1 MAIQDIQ
8 NTISNLTDDDFSQL
22 LSWLPSE
29 ERRRIDKVQQ
39 EAGKAQVVEELRK
52 TGDIK
57 SPTKTKLKD
66 LKEGSQTTT
75 IPEWV
80 NPGTT
85 HSMMYLPGDV
95 VEHNG
100 KIWVSTTQILNS
112 WEPGGEGVYDNV
124 WKQVPTE
131 TVNTNNSTGNA
142 DTPKPSNTSIPE
154 WKPETSY
161 KKGDKVSFQGKTYQ
175 LLQDH
180 VSKDYWRP
188 GAGTDSIYKAV

>member
-1 MAIQDIQ
+1 MAIETIQ
-8 NTISNLTDDDFSQL
+8 KEIQTLPDNDFYEL
-22 LSWLPSE
+22 LRWLPTE

-52 TGDIK
+52 SGDIK

-66 LKEGSQTTT
+66 LEKGSTTTT
-75 IPEWV
+75 IPEWRD
-80 NPGTT
+80 PGTD
-85 HSMMYLPGDV
+85 HSKMYLPGDV

-100 KIWVSTTQILNS
+100 KIWVSTTQNLNS

-124 WKQVPTE
+124 WKQVPT
-131 TVNTNNSTGNA
+131 TPGVT
-142 DTPKPSNTSIPE
+142 TPKPSTGTTSIPE

-161 KKGDKVSFQGKTYQ
+161 KRGDKVSFQGKTYQ

>member
-1 MAIQDIQ
+1 MAIDTIQ
-8 NTISNLTDDDFSQL
+8 KEIQTLPDNDFYEL
-22 LSWLPSE
+22 LRWLPTE
-29 ERRRIDKVQQ
+29 ERRRMDEAQQ

-57 SPTKTKLKD
+57 SPTKAKLKD
-66 LKEGSQTTT
+66 MKQGSQTTT

-124 WKQVPTE
+124 WKQVPT
-131 TVNTNNSTGNA
+131 TTTGTTTNPSTSTG
-142 DTPKPSNTSIPE
+142 TSIPE

>member
-8 NTISNLTDDDFSQL
+8 NSISKLTDNDFSQL

-29 ERRRIDKVQQ
+29 EQRRINKVQQ
-39 EAGKAQVVEELRK
+39 EAGKTEIVEEMRK
-52 TGDIK
+52 TGDIT
-57 SPTKTKLKD
+57 SPTKTKIKD
-66 LKEGSQTTT
+66 IQKGTSTKG

-85 HSMMYLPGDV
+85 HSKMYLPGDV
-95 VEHNG
+95 VKHNG

-112 WEPGGEGVYDNV
+112 WEPGATGVYDDV
-124 WKQVPTE
+124 WKEVPTE
-131 TVNTNNSTGNA
+131 AVDTNPSTGNTETA
-142 DTPKPSNTSIPE
+142 TPEKPSIPE

-161 KKGDKVSFQGKTYQ
+161 KRGDKISFQGKIYQ